1 VAAAAGRALAPA
13 SRGAAGENAV
23 TNERSSVIKGSPR
36 LGLIGATAGF
46 FVGFAAVALFGPT
59 ALRFR
64 DALGLSPL
72 ELGFLI
78 SMPALSGSL
87 LRIPFSAW
95 VDTTGGR
102 KPFLVLLGLSIA
114 GMAGVAFIVSTREA
128 AQLTPGYYWLF
139 LGLGALCGSGIATFS
154 VGISQVAYWFPQTRQ
169 GRALAVYAGVGN
181 LAPGLFSVILP
192 FALQGLGLAFSY
204 VAWLAFL
211 AIGTAA
217 YWALGRNAWFFQLR
231 EQGWSVDEA
240 TARARSLGQEL
251 FPARTTIETLKV
263 SATVWQTWG
272 LVAIYFTTFGGFV
285 ALTAWL
291 PTYWMSFFGVSVL
304 TAGLLTAL
312 YSLTA
317 SVVRI
322 LGGVMADR
330 LYQGGQNTGVLSLL
344 IMLSGALLMSTAR
357 DFELAIP
364 GVLLLAVGMGICNA
378 ATFKILPQAVPG
390 AVGGA
395 AGWVGGLGA
404 FGGFL
409 IPPALAFAVSDLGQR
424 GYAIGFIVFVVLAL
438 GSMSVMWVLKYG
450 SEMAQRESRTAS
462 ANLSAR

>member
-1 VAAAAGRALAPA
+1 MTTTDRPF
-13 SRGAAGENAV
+13 
-23 TNERSSVIKGSPR
+23 VIKGSPR

-64 DALGLSPL
+64 DALDLSPL
-72 ELGFLI
+72 SLGFLI
-78 SMPALSGSL
+78 AMPALSGSL

-102 KPFLVLLGLSIA
+102 QPFLVLLVLA
-114 GMAGVAFIVSTREA
+114 AVGMAGVAFIVSTRDA
-128 AQLTPGYYWLF
+128 SQLTPGYFPVL
-139 LGLGALCGSGIATFS
+139 LALGALCGCGIATFS
-154 VGISQVAYWFPQTRQ
+154 VGISQVAYWFPQRRQ
-169 GRALAVYAGVGN
+169 GRALAIYAGVGN
-181 LAPGLFSVILP
+181 LAPGVFSLLLP
-192 FALQGLGLAFSY
+192 FALQELGLSISY
-204 VAWLAFL
+204 LAWLVFL
-211 AIGTAA
+211 VAGTAV
-217 YWALGRNAWFFQLR
+217 YFALGRNAWYFQFR
-231 EQGWSVDEA
+231 EQGCSIDD
-240 TARARSLGQEL
+240 ARAHAQRLGQEL

-263 SATVWQTWG
+263 SAGVWQTWG
-272 LVAIYFTTFGGFV
+272 LVAVYFTTFGGFV

-291 PTYWMSFFGVSVL
+291 PTYWMSFFGTSLL

-330 LYQGGQNTGVLSLL
+330 LYQGGQNTGVLALL
-344 IMLSGALLMSTAR
+344 IMLSGALLMCTAT

-364 GVLLLAVGMGICNA
+364 GVMLLAVGMGICNA
-378 ATFKILPQAVPG
+378 ATFKILPQVVPG

-404 FGGFL
+404 FGGFT
-409 IPPALAFAVSDLGQR
+409 IPLAMSFAVSDLGQR

-438 GSMSVMWVLKYG
+438 TSMSVMWVIKYG
-450 SEMAQRESRTAS
+450 TEI
-462 ANLSAR
+462 ARPAPAAVR